1 MLGVFYRLTD
11 CHPLEEHGGM
21 ACFSS
26 SRKHLNGVPGLT
38 PRVEG
43 DEQFLTQVFWGF
55 KKRGEILGFMEDEL
69 LRKHLPRMFSLIK
82 NES

>member
-1 MLGVFYRLTD
+1 MLGVFDRLTD

-55 KKRGEILGFMEDEL
+55 KK
-69 LRKHLPRMFSLIK
+69 KKKKKK
-82 NES
+82 NTCC